1 MYCEQIESWIV
12 EANRI
17 VGLVHRTLKPL
28 VKVGTTTRELD
39 SVAED
44 VIRSHGAEPAFKGY
58 KGYPA
63 ASCISINEQVVHG
76 IPGSRKLVD
85 GDIVSIDIGVKL
97 RGYYGDQ
104 AITRVV
110 GNISEREKELLN
122 VTREALFKGI
132 EQAVAGRRLS
142 DICGAVQSWVEQF
155 GFSVVRQFVG
165 HGIGRRLHEE
175 PAVPN
180 YVPPERNPRLRK
192 GMVLAIE
199 PMVNLGTH
207 EVVVADDG
215 WTASAADGL
224 PSAHFE
230 HVVAITRGEPRIL
243 TMFEEEID
251 A

>member
-1 MYCEQIESWIV
+1 M
-12 EANRI
+12 
-17 VGLVHRTLKPL
+17 
-28 VKVGTTTRELD
+28 
-39 SVAED
+39 
-44 VIRSHGAEPAFKGY
+44 
-58 KGYPA
+58 
-63 ASCISINEQVVHG
+63 
-76 IPGSRKLVD
+76 D

-110 GNISEREKELLN
+110 GNISDREKELLK

-142 DICGAVQSWVEQF
+142 DICGAVQNWVEQF

-165 HGIGRRLHEE
+165 HGIGRRLHED

-180 YVPPERNPRLRK
+180 YTPPERTPRLRK

-207 EVVVADDG
+207 VVVVADDG
-215 WTASAADGL
+215 VDG
-224 PSAHFE
+224 
-230 HVVAITRGEPRIL
+230 VCCGWVAFGT
-243 TMFEEEID
+243 F
-251 A
+251 